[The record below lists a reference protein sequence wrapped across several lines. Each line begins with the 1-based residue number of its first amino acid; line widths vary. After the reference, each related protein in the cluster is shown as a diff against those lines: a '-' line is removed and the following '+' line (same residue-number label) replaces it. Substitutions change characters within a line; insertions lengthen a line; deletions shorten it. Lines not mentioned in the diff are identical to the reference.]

1 MIRPILLQCLLAL
14 GAVVGVTSCAITP
27 GAKLDDK
34 TTAVLSAMSD
44 KLAAAKTLR
53 VNSTRKASPGFH
65 AGMLVAESASG
76 SVVVRRPDKL
86 AAQLKTSEG
95 RRAIGFD
102 GSNLTVVDY
111 AANTHAIVKAP
122 GDMDRAIR
130 GIQKTYGLTPPT
142 AELLVNNPRALML
155 EGVKSGKHTGTEAI
169 GGVECDRLAFE
180 QEGLSWKLWVATGD
194 KLPRRISLTYPNG
207 EGGAPLTLTADL
219 TDWQL
224 DVIVPVEDLTVK
236 APAGSHEIQMLP
248 LTH

>member
-1 MIRPILLQCLLAL
+1 MTRPHLLQGLLAL
-14 GAVVGVTSCAITP
+14 GAAAGISSCAVTP
-27 GAKLDDK
+27 AAKLDDK
-34 TTAVLSAMSD
+34 ANAVLTAMSD
-44 KLAAAKTLR
+44 KLAAAKTVR

-95 RRAIGFD
+95 RRSIGFD

-111 AANTHAIVKAP
+111 TAKTHAIAKAP

-130 GIQKTYGLTPPT
+130 GIQKTYGVTPPT

-155 EGVKSGKHTGTEAI
+155 EGVKSGRHTGTEKI
-169 GGVECDRLAFE
+169 GGVECDRLTFE
-180 QEGLSWKLWVATGD
+180 QEGLSWQLWVATGD

-207 EGGAPLTLTADL
+207 EGGAPLTMTADL
-219 TDWQL
+219 KDWQL
-224 DVIVPVEDLTVK
+224 DVIVPVEDLEVK
-236 APAGSHEIQMLP
+236 VPSGSHEIQMLP
-248 LTH
+248 LAN